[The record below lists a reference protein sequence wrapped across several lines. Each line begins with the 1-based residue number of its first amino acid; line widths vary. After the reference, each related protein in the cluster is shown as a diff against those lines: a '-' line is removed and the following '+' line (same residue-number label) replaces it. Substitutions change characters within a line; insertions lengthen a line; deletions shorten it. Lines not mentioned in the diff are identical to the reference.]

1 MSSAKAA
8 AHYLERGIQVIPVP
22 PQNKGPTDRKGWQNE
37 RRAPEDVP
45 TAWTNGQNVGILTG
59 APSGGL
65 CDVDQDRPEAKRV
78 GRYLLHPTK
87 TSGREG
93 KPHGHSWYFVEEQLP
108 ETRKFQLPGNA
119 PDRMVV
125 ELRSTG
131 AQTLAPPSVYPGGD
145 TCVWGSG
152 KIARIS
158 GESLTRD
165 VENTALAALLLMH
178 YPGVGTRHEFWM
190 CAAGYL
196 LKRLGLDR
204 AATIARAAA
213 RAAGDPEVRDRV
225 RAVETT
231 NERLASGERVKG
243 GPQLEKLAPGICKIM
258 RGWMGWGEGRD
269 DGLPRVLI
277 TNRPLRH
284 KAADALDT
292 LCEANE
298 PPHLFV
304 RSGQPARIGKDEEDE
319 PIVQEVGEARM
330 RHHMSLA
337 ANFVRTGRDGEVV
350 HVSPPEDIVKD
361 VLARAA
367 LPFPP
372 LIGVSRVPFFRP
384 DGTLVTQTGYDSA
397 ARIFYAPAPGL
408 AVEVPEI
415 PSRGDVRRAL
425 EVVEE
430 CIGDFPYADE
440 ASAAN
445 ALALL
450 LTPILRTVIPGP
462 VPLAALDKP
471 TPGTGGSLLADV
483 VALVATGKP
492 AGMASAPRDDEE
504 VRKQITSALRAGSTV
519 ITIDNVAGDLAAP
532 SLARALT
539 AEVWEDRLLGRSE
552 QLKLPQRATWLA
564 SGNNLKLGGDI
575 PRRSYWIRLD
585 AKTEKPWERRGFRHP
600 NLKEYV
606 SKNRSALVS
615 ALLTLGQ
622 AWFAEDRPEAED
634 APKLGGFE
642 GWVSVVGGVIANLEM
657 RGFLG
662 NLAELYERSGD
673 DAGEWE
679 GFLSTWRE
687 DYYESSRTTK
697 QIAADLDDEEGKP
710 LRAALPEDLAA
721 LVEVTD
727 PHLSRKLG
735 KAFSARE
742 GRRYGTEGLYLRR
755 AGTDKRAVKWAV
767 STTSS
772 DDRRGVSLMSLVSS
786 YNPNAGEE
794 QTSNQNAT
802 NDNGTGNSSVAHSA
816 NSQTHHDSGSG
827 LTPQQEQRIRKL
839 MDQGMKEKF
848 AREAVL
854 GKGWVAP

>member
-8 AHYLERGIQVIPVP
+8 VHYLERGIQVIPVP
-22 PQNKGPTDRKGWQNE
+22 PRSKKVTRDDWQSE
-37 RRAPEDVP
+37 RWKAEDVP
-45 TAWTNGQNVGILTG
+45 RLWPNGQNVGILNG
-59 APSGGL
+59 EPSGGL
-65 CDVDQDRPEAKRV
+65 CDADQDRPEAQRV
-78 GRYLLHPTK
+78 GPYLLPHTK
-87 TSGREG
+87 TSGRKG
-93 KPHGHSWYFVEEQLP
+93 KPHGHSWYLVEGRLP
-108 ETRKFQLPGNA
+108 ETRQFKLPGDSS
-119 PDRMVV
+119 DRSVV

-131 AQTLAPPSVYPGGD
+131 AQTLAPPSVYPDGD
-145 TCVWGSG
+145 TCVWGDG

-158 GESLTRD
+158 GDELTRA
-165 VENTALAALLLMH
+165 VENTAIAALLLMH
-178 YPGVGTRHEFWM
+178 YPGVGARHEFCM

-196 LKRLGLDR
+196 LKRLDLER
-204 AATIARAAA
+204 VKAIVEAVA
-213 RAAGDPEVRDRV
+213 RAAGDDEVRDRL

-231 NERLASGERVKG
+231 NERIAAGERVKG
-243 GPQLEKLAPGICKIM
+243 GPQLEKLAPGVCKIM

-284 KAADALDT
+284 KAADALNA

-304 RSGQPARIGKDEEDE
+304 RSGQPARIGKDEEGE
-319 PIVQEVGEARM
+319 PVVQEVGEARM
-330 RHHMSLA
+330 RHHMSLS

-361 VLARAA
+361 VLARSA

-372 LIGVSRVPFFRP
+372 LVGVSRVPFFRP
-384 DGTLVTQTGYDSA
+384 DGTLVTRAGYDRA
-397 ARIFYAPAPGL
+397 ARIFHAPAPGL
-408 AVEVPEI
+408 AVDVPEN
-415 PSRGDVRRAL
+415 PTRGDMLRAL

-445 ALALL
+445 TLALL
-450 LTPILRTVIPGP
+450 LTPILRTAIPGP

-532 SLARALT
+532 SLARALS

-585 AKTEKPWERRGFRHP
+585 AKTEKPWERKGFRHP

-606 SKNRSALVS
+606 CENRSVLVS
-615 ALLTLGQ
+615 ALLTFGQ
-622 AWFAEDRPEAED
+622 AWFAEGRPEAED

-657 RGFLG
+657 CGFLG

-687 DYYESSRTTK
+687 DYYESPRTTK
-697 QIAADLDDEEGKP
+697 QIATDLAEEEGESLK
-710 LRAALPEDLAA
+710 AALPEDLAA
-721 LVEVTD
+721 LVETKD

-742 GRRYGTEGLYLRR
+742 GRRYGAEGLYLRR
-755 AGTDKRAVKWAV
+755 AGTERRAVKWAV
-767 STTSS
+767 ATTTPEE
-772 DDRRGVSLMSLVSS
+772 RLGVSLTSLVSS
-786 YNPNAGEE
+786 YNPNAGEK
-794 QTSNQNAT
+794 QTSNQDAT
-802 NDNGTGNSSVAHSA
+802 NHDGAGDRGGKNST
-816 NSQTHHDSGSG
+816 NSQTH
-827 LTPQQEQRIRKL
+827 TPPAAGAE
-839 MDQGMKEKF
+839 
-848 AREAVL
+848 
-854 GKGWVAP
+854 GKTGDG